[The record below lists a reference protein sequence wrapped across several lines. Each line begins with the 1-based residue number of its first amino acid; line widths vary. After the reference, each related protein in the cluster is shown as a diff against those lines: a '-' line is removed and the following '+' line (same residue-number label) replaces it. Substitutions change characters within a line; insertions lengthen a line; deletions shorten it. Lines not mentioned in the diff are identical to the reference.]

1 VSIAG
6 PPTTPPSESDAS
18 MARCDAQSTALSV
31 EPSVQ
36 ALAAWSIIAAFGAY
50 FCMYAFRKPFTAA
63 SFSDATV
70 WGLGQKTVLV
80 TAQVL
85 GYTLSK
91 CIGIRVIAET
101 PPRYRAAGIL
111 ILIGVAEA
119 ALLLFAVVPPPLHVL
134 CLFLNGLPLGMV
146 FGLVLGYLE
155 GRRDTEI
162 RTAGLCASFIL
173 ADGATK
179 SVGTWLLQQ
188 GVSERWMPA
197 LAGLLFVPPL
207 FFFVWML
214 TRVPPPGERDIAQ
227 RTERATMSHRDRIA
241 MLRRHGVGLFLI
253 VLAFL
258 LVTIARSIRADFAPE
273 IWRSLGTT
281 TVPAT
286 FANSEV
292 LVALGVLIVNGSCAV
307 IVDNRRA
314 FFAGIGIGVS
324 GGLLMLAAL
333 VGLLRFRLDAFP
345 FMVLL
350 GLGLYLPY
358 VAVHT
363 TIFERLIS
371 MTRDRANLGFL
382 MYVADSA
389 GYLGYAALILGRGF
403 IPADHD
409 LLRFFIVTCG
419 LVALLSCASL
429 VSSWHYFA
437 RSVRPDGNSIADGE
451 AKDG

>member
-1 VSIAG
+1 V
-6 PPTTPPSESDAS
+6 PRSDQQPA
-18 MARCDAQSTALSV
+18 AIRA
-31 EPSVQ
+31 ERSVQ
-36 ALAAWSIIAAFGAY
+36 AFAAWSIVAAFGTY
-50 FCMYAFRKPFTAA
+50 FCMYAFRKPYTAA
-63 SFSDATV
+63 SFSGGTV
-70 WGLGQKTVLV
+70 WGVAEKSVLV
-80 TAQVL
+80 TAQVI

-91 CIGIRVIAET
+91 CIGIQVIAET

-111 ILIGVAEA
+111 ILIGSAEA
-119 ALLLFAVVPPPLHVL
+119 ALILFAVVPPPLHVA
-134 CLFLNGLPLGMV
+134 CMFLNGLPLGMV
-146 FGLVLGYLE
+146 FGLVLGFLE

-162 RTAGLCASFIL
+162 RTAGLCASFII

-197 LAGLLFVPPL
+197 MAGSLFLPPL
-207 FFFVWML
+207 LFFVWML
-214 TRVPPPGERDIAQ
+214 ARVPPPSERDIAL
-227 RTERATMSHRDRIA
+227 RTERSTMSSRDRIA
-241 MLRRHGVGLFLI
+241 MLRRHGAGVFLI

-258 LVTIARSIRADFAPE
+258 MVTIARSIRADFAPE

-286 FANSEV
+286 FSNSEA
-292 LVALGVLIVNGSCAV
+292 LVALGVLIINGACAL

-314 FFAGIGIGVS
+314 FFAGIGIAVS

-333 VGLLRFRLDAFP
+333 AGLQMFRLDAFS

-363 TIFERLIS
+363 TLFERLIA
-371 MTRDRANLGFL
+371 MTRDRGSLGFL

-403 IPADHD
+403 ISADHD
-409 LLRFFIVTCG
+409 VLRFFMVTCG
-419 LVALLSCASL
+419 VVAVLSCVSL
-429 VSSWHYFA
+429 ALSWQYFA
-437 RSVRPDGNSIADGE
+437 RSVKPAGFGDDGS
-451 AKDG
+451 

>member
-1 VSIAG
+1 
-6 PPTTPPSESDAS
+6 
-18 MARCDAQSTALSV
+18 
-31 EPSVQ
+31 
-36 ALAAWSIIAAFGAY
+36 
-50 FCMYAFRKPFTAA
+50 
-63 SFSDATV
+63 
-70 WGLGQKTVLV
+70 V

-91 CIGIRVIAET
+91 CIGIQVIAET

-111 ILIGVAEA
+111 ILIGVAET
-119 ALLLFAVVPPPLHVL
+119 ALLLFAVVPPPLHVA

-146 FGLVLGYLE
+146 FGLVLGFLE

-162 RTAGLCASFIL
+162 RTAGLCASFII

-188 GVSERWMPA
+188 GVTERWMPA
-197 LAGLLFVPPL
+197 VAGSLFVPPL
-207 FFFVWML
+207 LFFVWML
-214 TRVPPPGERDIAQ
+214 TRVPPPGQRDVALRAERS
-227 RTERATMSHRDRIA
+227 TMSRRDRIA
-241 MLRRHGVGLFLI
+241 LLRRHGAGVFLI

-286 FANSEV
+286 FSNSEV
-292 LVALGVLIVNGSCAV
+292 IVALGVLIVNGACALV
-307 IVDNRRA
+307 VDNRRA
-314 FFAGIGIGVS
+314 FFAGIAIAVS

-333 VGLLRFRLDAFP
+333 AGLQMFRLSAFP

-363 TIFERLIS
+363 TIFERLIA
-371 MTRDRANLGFL
+371 MTRDRGNLGFL

-389 GYLGYAALILGRGF
+389 GYLGYAVLILGRGF

-409 LLRFFIVTCG
+409 ILPFFTVTCG

-429 VSSWHYFA
+429 GLSWHYFA
-437 RSVRPDGNSIADGE
+437 CLAAPDGKPSPAS
-451 AKDG
+451 